1 MAIWLLYRKTSFGPL
16 ESTPMNKTRVNGSL
30 ALLLGLLLLPAV
42 ASADEAGK
50 ADYDL
55 YCSTCHGATGGGDG
69 VAGGALD
76 PKPANFQDAKFWETR
91 DDATIKKAIKEGGT
105 AVGKSAMMVAWGAIL
120 DDTKIDA
127 VTKYIKTFKK

>member
-1 MAIWLLYRKTSFGPL
+1 MAIWLLYRKIPFGPL
-16 ESTPMNKTRVNGSL
+16 ESIPMNKTLVNGSV

-42 ASADEAGK
+42 ASADDAGK

-69 VAGGALD
+69 VAGSALD

-91 DDATIKKAIKEGGT
+91 DDAIIKKAIKEGGT
-105 AVGKSAMMVAWGAIL
+105 AVGKSAMMIAWGAVL

-127 VTKYIKTFKK
+127 VAKYIKTFKK

>member
-1 MAIWLLYRKTSFGPL
+1 
-16 ESTPMNKTRVNGSL
+16 MNKSCLSSSL
-30 ALLLGLLLLPAV
+30 ALLLGLLLLPAA
-42 ASADEAGK
+42 ASADDAGK

-55 YCSTCHGATGGGDG
+55 YCVTCHGATGGGDG
-69 VAGGALD
+69 VAGAALD
-76 PKPANFQDAKFWETR
+76 PKPANFQDAKFWATR

-120 DDTKIDA
+120 DDAKIDA